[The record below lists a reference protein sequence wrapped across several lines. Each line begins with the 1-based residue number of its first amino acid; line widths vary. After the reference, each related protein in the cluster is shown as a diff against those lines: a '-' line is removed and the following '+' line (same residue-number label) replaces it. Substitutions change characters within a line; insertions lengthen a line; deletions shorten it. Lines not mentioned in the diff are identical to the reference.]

1 MNFLHFHHGQGPS
14 FLDLL
19 IHPGK
24 LLQNHQAVIR
34 LFCGCLGDVFF
45 LLCPPSASVPSSL
58 SAVPPPSWV
67 SAHSPLTHTALRAAS
82 RGLASPTLQSFASL
96 LTSKKAGDAD
106 LRKPHT
112 RMCLSLLVRPSVLVL
127 FHQGLDHSG
136 LVFLHGDAESIKSTR
151 AEGMLH
157 NSSIYHPWLD
167 LPTTFP
173 SLSGEV
179 PSQALFSGLRPN

>member
-24 LLQNHQAVIR
+24 LLQNPQAVIR

-45 LLCPPSASVPSSL
+45 LLCQPSASVPSSL

-82 RGLASPTLQSFASL
+82 RGLASPTLQSFTPL
-96 LTSKKAGDAD
+96 LTSEKAGDAHELTSENPTPGCACPCWSGPPFSFHFVKGSTILD
-106 LRKPHT
+106 WSFFTVMPKATKVPELKVCSIILQSTALGLTSLPHSH
-112 RMCLSLLVRPSVLVL
+112 LSW
-127 FHQGLDHSG
+127 
-136 LVFLHGDAESIKSTR
+136 EKC
-151 AEGMLH
+151 
-157 NSSIYHPWLD
+157 
-167 LPTTFP
+167 
-173 SLSGEV
+173 
-179 PSQALFSGLRPN
+179 QARRCFQD